1 MPWFEIGI
9 WVVFGVGIIATLC
22 DTYLGYLIFLASL
35 VAIGK
40 WILNLDVW
48 EWFKS
53 DYLLLIWYAIAY
65 FALGFSWSVVKW
77 YLFVKK
83 EFKLYLKEKKEYIKS
98 ELENIPNITNEE
110 AEKNWQKYS
119 KIRKPHSQPK
129 PNYEKETIIG
139 WIVRWPS
146 SMIHYIVGD
155 FIVWIGKKV
164 YELSGKIYNKISE
177 KIYSEIEGR

>member
-1 MPWFEIGI
+1 MAWFEIGI
-9 WVVFGVGIIATLC
+9 WAVFSVGIIATLC
-22 DTYLGYLIFLASL
+22 DTYLGYLIFLTSL

-40 WILNLDVW
+40 WILNVDVW

-53 DYLLLIWYAIAY
+53 EYLLLIWYAISY
-65 FALGFSWSVVKW
+65 FALGFSWSVFKW

-83 EFKLYLKEKKEYIKS
+83 EFKLCAKEKKEFLMTTPKTSI
-98 ELENIPNITNEE
+98 EDD
-110 AEKNWQKYS
+110 EKNWQRYYHGRS
-119 KIRKPHSQPK
+119 AHHLPNPK
-129 PNYEKETIIG
+129 DNKEEIIG

-155 FIVWIGKKV
+155 LISWVGNKV

-177 KIYSEIEGR
+177 KIYSEIEKE